1 MVIQDNFT
9 NFFIFKNNV
18 LINETQNKIIK
29 KSFKLKLFG

>member
-18 LINETQNKIIK
+18 KETQNKIIK